1 MSTTIGSSTSTTTS
15 ASPSSSSPA
24 TPRLQPSP
32 TMKQAIE
39 EGALIKEGQRG
50 GSVQHLQDMLSA
62 RGYPC
67 GSDGKFGPETKRMVE
82 AFQRDHGC
90 KVDGVVGPETLGA
103 FGLGDGEKV
112 RRADGIKATGGDG
125 TLRAPRADETTIP
138 GSLRAGDLLRTDEAR
153 RAKSNSGSGPSSV
166 SSVSTP
172 IAPGTPA
179 DQRLQM
185 IQNKTMDKARA
196 DLDAGVREDPS
207 MGNNRSKRI
216 DEYARSGG
224 MDVGQEWCGHFTAFQ
239 YTSAA
244 KDSGL
249 SFSGQQR
256 MHSYEKARS
265 YFLYRNYTDAS
276 KTTVAKNEQLREAH
290 TADGSA
296 RRFMTFQGSTG
307 DRFANGQKLPHE
319 VYTSTRDLPIR
330 AGDTAL
336 FSHGHVGMVEGY
348 NPATGILTTIEGN
361 NGNKVARK
369 TYDLNDPAVRAKFDG
384 FGRPAS
390 GDFTEK

>member
-1 MSTTIGSSTSTTTS
+1 MSTTIGPSTTMATATTTS
-15 ASPSSSSPA
+15 TPTTTP
-24 TPRLQPSP
+24 PRLQPSP

-39 EGALIKEGQRG
+39 EGALIKAGQRG

-67 GSDGKFGPETKRMVE
+67 GSDGKFGPETRRMVE

-90 KVDGVVGPETLGA
+90 VVDGIVGPETLSA

-112 RRADGIKATGGDG
+112 RRSGGLKATGGDG
-125 TLRAPRADETTIP
+125 TLRAPRADEQTTP
-138 GSLRAGDLLRTDEAR
+138 GGLRAGDLQRSDEAR
-153 RAKSNSGSGPSSV
+153 RAKAAASSSV
-166 SSVSTP
+166 TTP

-179 DQRLQM
+179 DQRLQQ
-185 IQNKTMDKARA
+185 IQSASMDKARA
-196 DLDAGVREDPS
+196 DLDAGVKEDPR

-216 DEYARSGG
+216 DEYAKSGG

-244 KDSGL
+244 KDAGL
-249 SFSGQQR
+249 KFSGQMR

-265 YFLYRNYTDAS
+265 FFLYRNYTDAS
-276 KTTVAKNEQLREAH
+276 KATVAKDEARRAKD
-290 TADGSA
+290 TDDGSA
-296 RRFMTFQGSTG
+296 RRYMTFQGSTG

-319 VYTSTRDLPIR
+319 VYTSPRDLPIR

-336 FSHGHVGMVEGY
+336 FSHGHVGMVEAY

-384 FGRPAS
+384 FGRPAA
-390 GDFTEK
+390 GDFT